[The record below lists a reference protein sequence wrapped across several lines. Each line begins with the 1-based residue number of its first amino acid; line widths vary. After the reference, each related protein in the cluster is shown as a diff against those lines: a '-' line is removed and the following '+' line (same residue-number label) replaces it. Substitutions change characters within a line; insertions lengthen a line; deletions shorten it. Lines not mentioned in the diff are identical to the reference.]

1 MSRLRKYHT
10 KADIENFFAEAE
22 TYCANVSEVKA
33 KNGYIVYNW
42 RSRRTAKYNHLVS
55 KHVAV
60 FLLAQKDDFYLD
72 DALDIDHINGD
83 KTDNRLENLRLVT
96 QRENIIKGM
105 TLDNPDRNRK
115 LKAIRNSHEVKE
127 AFTRSRRKKSALWQN
142 KDKVIEAYL
151 AGESM
156 RSIAKRSGVVPTTVH
171 NFLKANNIQL
181 RNDCK

>member
-1 MSRLRKYHT
+1 MARLRKYHT
-10 KADIENFFAEAE
+10 KADIEKFFAEAE
-22 TYCANVSEVKA
+22 AYGATVRERRN
-33 KNGYIVYNW
+33 NRGYIEYNW
-42 RSRRTAKYNHLVS
+42 FSRKAVKRNHQVC

-105 TLDNPDRNRK
+105 TLDNPDFRSK
-115 LKAIRNSHEVKE
+115 LNSPEVKE
-127 AFTRSRRKKSALWQN
+127 ASIRTIRSKSVLWQN

-156 RSIAKRSGVVPTTVH
+156 LSIAKRFGVTHTPVQK
-171 NFLKANNIQL
+171 FLKANNIQL
-181 RNDCK
+181 RNECK